1 MFQLI
6 LKDDTNTFT
15 IFSELFE
22 TEEEAERAGL
32 EMIEDMESIIDYQ
45 ILPAML
51 GAQDRKWWIDQ
62 RFTIQHEDTLYH
74 WRTYQ

>member
-32 EMIEDMESIIDYQ
+32 EMLEDLESIVDYQ

-51 GAQDRKWWIDQ
+51 SSQDRSWWIDQ
-62 RFTIQHEDTLYH
+62 KHSIKHEDQLPH
-74 WRTYQ
+74 WYTYQ